1 MNIAKTQPL
10 LQKHSQYC
18 KKTANIAKTQ
28 QILQKHSRYCKN
40 TADFAKT
47 QPIMQKHSQYCKNT
61 ENTANINLVT
71 NRGIPNIHGGKLEI
85 SKDDEY
91 YVI

>member
-1 MNIAKTQPL
+1 
-10 LQKHSQYC
+10 
-18 KKTANIAKTQ
+18 
-28 QILQKHSRYCKN
+28 
-40 TADFAKT
+40 
-47 QPIMQKHSQYCKNT
+47 MQKHSQYCKNT

-91 YVI
+91 YVIWFLQVFLLQLEAGRNFETFIVEYLRPRAIFKHWQKYHENSNKN